1 MPAGAY
7 AVCTNPMPQE
17 IGGDACLHE
26 AMDEWRHD
34 GPDVETGSPG
44 RGCSRAPVQGFAS
57 RAVTQR
63 CKAGR
68 WRRKR
73 T

>member
-1 MPAGAY
+1 MPTSAY

-17 IGGDACLHE
+17 KGIDACLHE
-26 AMDEWRHD
+26 AVGEGRDD
-34 GPDVETGSPG
+34 GRDVETGSPG
-44 RGCSRAPVQGFAS
+44 RGSSGAPVQGLAS
-57 RAVTQR
+57 RAPAQR
-63 CKAGR
+63 CRAGR